1 MLGCAKKNREI
12 HLRRC
17 AFKQKKKRPGLK
29 FNPGLVSMGLQTS
42 GPWGL
47 DRQERVYDKGNF
59 FVLHCHQAEIA
70 VWVWL
75 M

>member
-1 MLGCAKKNREI
+1 MMGCSKKNKEI
-12 HLRRC
+12 YLQWC
-17 AFKQKKKRPGLK
+17 AFKQKEKRPGLK
-29 FNPGLVSMGLQTS
+29 FNPGLVPVGLQTS

-47 DRQERVYDKGNF
+47 DTQERIYDKGDF
-59 FVLHCHQAEIA
+59 FVLHCHQAEIT

>member
-1 MLGCAKKNREI
+1 MGCSKKNRDI
-12 HLRRC
+12 YLRRC

-29 FNPGLVSMGLQTS
+29 FNPGLVSKGFQTS
-42 GPWGL
+42 GPCGL
-47 DRQERVYDKGNF
+47 DTQERMYDKGNF
-59 FVLHCHQAEIA
+59 FVLHCHQAEIT

>member
-1 MLGCAKKNREI
+1 MMGCSKKNKEI
-12 HLRRC
+12 YLQRC
-17 AFKQKKKRPGLK
+17 AFKQKGKRPGLK
-29 FNPGLVSMGLQTS
+29 FNPGLVPVGLQTS

-47 DRQERVYDKGNF
+47 DTQERIYDKGDF
-59 FVLHCHQAEIA
+59 FVLHCHQAEIT